1 MTADESTSTGSTGA
15 AGSPPREVVFGP
27 GPVFLRWTPAAAA
40 EYPELVEE
48 VAQFDDERL
57 MARPP
62 AAQQAVSWL
71 RERSLL
77 VPAESVARLLLDNG
91 RLLGFYALASGSG
104 ELTVSQRRELGGGE
118 RRTQPATLLSQI
130 ARDIRAPAG
139 TGGVLILHAVAVSRR
154 GARQIAA
161 TMFTLDPY
169 DSDTAEMW
177 KRSYGFRDSAAPE
190 PGADEL
196 RLWIPLEQ

>member
-1 MTADESTSTGSTGA
+1 
-15 AGSPPREVVFGP
+15 
-27 GPVFLRWTPAAAA
+27 VFLRWTPAAAA

-48 VAQFDDERL
+48 VAQFDAGQRD
-57 MARPP
+57 

-177 KRSYGFRDSAAPE
+177 KRSYGFRDSAAPG